1 MHEEN
6 RFALYRPAII
16 NHIYRFTD
24 SCIAFNLLIEI
35 KSIICIKEIEECIKK
50 ITFFVCTVALFTPF
64 IFILMQKQLYFA
76 GFTS

>member
-6 RFALYRPAII
+6 SLHCIAPLSLII
-16 NHIYRFTD
+16 FTD

-50 ITFFVCTVALFTPF
+50 ITFFICTVALFTPF